1 MDDLSLTHTIT
12 SYECA
17 ADHLMKPEFFMHLCQ
32 EMAEEHADLHN
43 LGFGWAVAN
52 HKIWVETQGNYEFY
66 RRPDWK
72 ETITLRT
79 NTGQAS
85 ALQARRFVEMTD
97 KDGKVLARADLMWV
111 LIDITT
117 RRPFPLKRT
126 DVAFKDRECPPIT
139 TSMEC
144 PEWSETPLC
153 CFPHIAARR
162 DIDFNGH
169 INNSAYLIWALD
181 TLPAEHTPDGSP
193 VRIHVTF
200 RKECMLGTE
209 VEVQHFRTGNFTR
222 HIINSAEGIR
232 AEVEIEWGTR

>member
-1 MDDLSLTHTIT
+1 MEDLSLTHTIT
-12 SYECA
+12 SYECT
-17 ADHLMKPEFFMHLCQ
+17 DNHQMKPEFFLHLCQ
-32 EMAEEHADLHN
+32 EMAEEHADLYN
-43 LGFGWAVAN
+43 LGFGWAVQN
-52 HKIWVETQGNYEFY
+52 HKIWVETQGNYELI
-66 RRPDWK
+66 RCPKWK
-72 ETITLRT
+72 ETVTLRT

-97 KDGKVLARADLMWV
+97 KDGNVLARADLMWV

-126 DVAFKDRECPPIT
+126 DVAFKDMDCPAIT
-139 TSMEC
+139 QEIEF
-144 PEWSETPLC
+144 PEWSDAPLSTAS
-153 CFPHIAARR
+153 HTASRR

-181 TLPAEHTPDGSP
+181 TLPAEHTPEGSP
-193 VRIHVTF
+193 ARFHLAF

-209 VEVQHFRTGNFTR
+209 IEIQHFRTGNHTR

-232 AEVEIEWGTR
+232 AEVRIEWS

>member
-1 MDDLSLTHTIT
+1 M
-12 SYECA
+12 E
-17 ADHLMKPEFFMHLCQ
+17 P
-32 EMAEEHADLHN
+32 
-43 LGFGWAVAN
+43 V
-52 HKIWVETQGNYEFY
+52 
-66 RRPDWK
+66 
-72 ETITLRT
+72 
-79 NTGQAS
+79 
-85 ALQARRFVEMTD
+85 
-97 KDGKVLARADLMWV
+97 
-111 LIDITT
+111 
-117 RRPFPLKRT
+117 KRVT
-126 DVAFKDRECPPIT
+126 EG
-139 TSMEC
+139 
-144 PEWSETPLC
+144 
-153 CFPHIAARR
+153 AARR